1 MLSAGYYL
9 QQYKILDVLGVG
21 GFSVT
26 YLAIDEKLDR
36 KYAIKEYCP
45 EEFAFR
51 EGATVRPREQKS
63 DDFNWGLDRFVQ
75 EARVLAKFNHPN
87 IVGVNQI
94 IEANNTA
101 YIVLEYQS
109 GRSLKDFFAEIDGA
123 PTQQELDDLLNPI
136 LNALGAI
143 HRNNLLH
150 RDIAPDNI
158 YIRDDGSPVL
168 LDFGSARDSLTS
180 RSKTISAI
188 VKSGYSP
195 PEQYSSKGS
204 GQGPWTDIY
213 ALSATI
219 YQAVSGKAPEEAT
232 ERLLN
237 DELLPIRQATRG
249 GEYRT
254 TFLDAVDW
262 ALKIQ
267 PKERPQTVDQWREA
281 LMGEGRVSQPEPAT
295 GFAAGD
301 PEKNDVVVS
310 KPRKGF
316 SKGLILVSALGLAFF
331 MLAPYL
337 NQNKAPS
344 IVEQKTQSD
353 PIQKPNNSA
362 QSAPLVP
369 SLGQPKQVE
378 TVKVQ
383 SGNKSG
389 DANSYQNAQK
399 SEVCRN
405 ALSLYRNSWDDR
417 VEYISW
423 VNEAKSR
430 NLTVEDCQVMLGIV
444 SKRIIQKAQE
454 SCDLLAASPKDSN
467 KPNNVSGVTIKDI
480 DYRSAIP
487 ACQTAV
493 DNFPSSSRLKLQL
506 ARALEASGSVEN
518 YKLAVEWY
526 IKAAEEGNATAQYN
540 LALEYE
546 AGRGGLQKSEV
557 DAARYYKLAADQGY
571 ESAQFKLG
579 LYYENGRGGL
589 NKDISEAL
597 RYYRL
602 AFEQGNSDAKD
613 RLSYL
618 ESPYASFNKEPVCR
632 NALSSGAM
640 NSWETRPQYIAYV
653 DEAKSRGFTV
663 ESCRQILGL
672 SSQSEAIT
680 TAPSL
685 AVQKSNDFKRSY
697 ISLKSVDICRAAL
710 SLDKSKWDDQ
720 PNSSQ
725 FSDEAKARGLTVSD
739 CQKIITYNN
748 TITNLS
754 PNTRSQSDLGNASVE
769 NLCRVALSS
778 DKNSNSGWDESG
790 LFIPQIQEALS
801 RGLTIEKCQRLL
813 NIIR

>member
-1 MLSAGYYL
+1 M
-9 QQYKILDVLGVG
+9 
-21 GFSVT
+21 
-26 YLAIDEKLDR
+26 
-36 KYAIKEYCP
+36 
-45 EEFAFR
+45 
-51 EGATVRPREQKS
+51 
-63 DDFNWGLDRFVQ
+63 
-75 EARVLAKFNHPN
+75 
-87 IVGVNQI
+87 
-94 IEANNTA
+94 
-101 YIVLEYQS
+101 
-109 GRSLKDFFAEIDGA
+109 
-123 PTQQELDDLLNPI
+123 
-136 LNALGAI
+136 
-143 HRNNLLH
+143 
-150 RDIAPDNI
+150 
-158 YIRDDGSPVL
+158 
-168 LDFGSARDSLTS
+168 
-180 RSKTISAI
+180 
-188 VKSGYSP
+188 
-195 PEQYSSKGS
+195 
-204 GQGPWTDIY
+204 
-213 ALSATI
+213 
-219 YQAVSGKAPEEAT
+219 
-232 ERLLN
+232 
-237 DELLPIRQATRG
+237 
-249 GEYRT
+249 
-254 TFLDAVDW
+254 
-262 ALKIQ
+262 
-267 PKERPQTVDQWREA
+267 
-281 LMGEGRVSQPEPAT
+281 
-295 GFAAGD
+295 
-301 PEKNDVVVS
+301 
-310 KPRKGF
+310 
-316 SKGLILVSALGLAFF
+316 
-331 MLAPYL
+331 
-337 NQNKAPS
+337 
-344 IVEQKTQSD
+344 
-353 PIQKPNNSA
+353 
-362 QSAPLVP
+362 
-369 SLGQPKQVE
+369 GQPKQVE